1 MTRSAP
7 SSPPA
12 FLSPEPAASSPARKP
27 GVRALV
33 RAVGGPRYVVALAVD
48 SIGAGLLRPFLLL
61 YGIDVLHLAA
71 LTAGLAM
78 TAGVVAGLGCMP
90 VVGRWLDRGARSAAV
105 AASMLV
111 RVIGTVLLLAAPA
124 GNAATVWVFAVAA
137 LFLGIGG
144 QAVSAA
150 HAALVSTISAGRQRD
165 AALAAGRSV
174 RNAGL
179 GLGALLA
186 TASLTGGT
194 AGVRALAAGTVLGY
208 LLSAALAYSVR
219 VRASAPPA
227 AHDSTS
233 RDTGSAPRVRR
244 TAVPPM
250 RLLLAANVIYVFC
263 LSIPEV
269 ALPFVLVTQ
278 LHASPV
284 WAAAVFV
291 VNTGLVVAFQVP
303 VTVWM
308 SRFSRRTALAIS
320 GVVISLS
327 YLGFLGSVELPHR
340 WAVPAIVG
348 VSVLSTLGELIYAGS
363 STALVAATA
372 PEHVLGRALA
382 RFQLSTG
389 FSLAISPAI
398 ITALAARGPAALWVS
413 LTAATLLAAAAV
425 ARPSAEGACADQ
437 AVARHRLMPRSGLCR
452 PGCRMPWSAGGSPFL
467 GRHNPV
473 VRAGGSWLSRNASR
487 VSASRQQR
495 QPGLHVPAAT
505 TSAANVCGMLC
516 LSKRPAAAVHERAGL
531 RLGNAWSRARS

>member
-7 SSPPA
+7 SSPP
-12 FLSPEPAASSPARKP
+12 SPPGPASPAPAVSPPDRKP

-33 RAVGGPRYVVALAVD
+33 RAVGGPRYVIALGIDA
-48 SIGAGLLRPFLLL
+48 IGAGLLRPFLLL
-61 YGIDVLHLAA
+61 YGIDALKLAA
-71 LTAGLAM
+71 PAAGLAM

-90 VVGRWLDRGARSAAV
+90 LIGRWLDRGARSAAV

-111 RVIGTVLLLAAPA
+111 RVIGTMLLLAAPA
-124 GNAATVWVFAVAA
+124 DRAATVWVFALAA
-137 LFLGIGG
+137 LFLGLGG
-144 QAVSAA
+144 QALSAT
-150 HAALVSTISAGRQRD
+150 HAALVSTISSGRQRD

-194 AGVRALAAGTVLGY
+194 AGLRALAAGTAVSY
-208 LLSAALAYSVR
+208 LLSAGLAYSVR
-219 VRASAPPA
+219 IRASAPSRPA
-227 AHDSTS
+227 VGQD
-233 RDTGSAPRVRR
+233 APSGDAGPTPRARR
-244 TAVPPM
+244 SAVPSM

-269 ALPFVLVTQ
+269 ALPLVLVTG
-278 LHASPV
+278 LHASPG

-291 VNTGLVVAFQVP
+291 INTVLVVAFGVP

-308 SRFSRRTALAIS
+308 SRFSRRSALAIS
-320 GVVISLS
+320 GIVISVS

-340 WAVPAIVG
+340 WAVPAVVG
-348 VSVLSTLGELIYAGS
+348 VSVVTTLGELIYAGS

-389 FSLAISPAI
+389 FSLAIAPAV
-398 ITALAARGPAALWVS
+398 ITALSAHGPAALWVS

-425 ARPSAEGACADQ
+425 RPARPAS
-437 AVARHRLMPRSGLCR
+437 LNLTPTRS
-452 PGCRMPWSAGGSPFL
+452 
-467 GRHNPV
+467 NPKTFY
-473 VRAGGSWLSRNASR
+473 GDNA
-487 VSASRQQR
+487 
-495 QPGLHVPAAT
+495 
-505 TSAANVCGMLC
+505 
-516 LSKRPAAAVHERAGL
+516 
-531 RLGNAWSRARS
+531 